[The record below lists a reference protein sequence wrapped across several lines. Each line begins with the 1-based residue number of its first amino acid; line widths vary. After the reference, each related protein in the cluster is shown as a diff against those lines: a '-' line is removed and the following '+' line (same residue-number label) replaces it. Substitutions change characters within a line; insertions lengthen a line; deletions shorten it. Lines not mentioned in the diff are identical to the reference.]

1 MRNLIRLTLQDT
13 LDTATI
19 QQVIAA
25 GTDVKDIDNDA
36 LKTLGS
42 AAVRPVGPQL
52 HKVSGATCMVLDDC
66 ESGNTGCAL
75 GVRVGATTCASVHW

>member
-1 MRNLIRLTLQDT
+1 MLQDT

-25 GTDVKDIDNDA
+25 GTDVKDIDDDA
-36 LKTLGS
+36 LRTLGS

-52 HKVSGATCMVLDDC
+52 HIVTAATCMALDDRA
-66 ESGNTGCAL
+66 SGNAG
-75 GVRVGATTCASVHW
+75 